1 MVRTVRQ
8 SAVTQSGQIT
18 TAARA
23 DRPLRRDKN
32 KPTRLSKGLIACY
45 SGMCRCFSARRSR
58 ISSDL
63 PTVKSASASLRGDC
77 RRSRRKSHRGNAALV
92 EREAMTPFG
101 FELAEVVPLQSRW
114 QVIQYSPRAIQANLV
129 EDHRQILA
137 DCLAREYAGLERET
151 Q

>member
-1 MVRTVRQ
+1 M
-8 SAVTQSGQIT
+8 AIA
-18 TAARA
+18 AARA
-23 DRPLRRDKN
+23 
-32 KPTRLSKGLIACY
+32 
-45 SGMCRCFSARRSR
+45 
-58 ISSDL
+58 
-63 PTVKSASASLRGDC
+63 ASLTEATR
-77 RRSRRKSHRGNAALV
+77 ALV

>member
-1 MVRTVRQ
+1 MVRIVRQ
-8 SAVTQSGQIT
+8 SAVTQSSVRPNHDGR
-18 TAARA
+18 RA

-32 KPTRLSKGLIACY
+32 KPTRLSKGLIACS
-45 SGMCRCFSARRSR
+45 SGMCRSFSARRSR

-101 FELAEVVPLQSRW
+101 FEFAEVVPLQSRW
-114 QVIQYSPRAIQANLV
+114 QVIQYSPVPSKLV
-129 EDHRQILA
+129 WSKIT
-137 DCLAREYAGLERET
+137 ARF
-151 Q
+151 